1 MRLDQLLFVDES
13 PATEL
18 WVRPF
23 SVRARG
29 IPRGAGEYALSLS
42 GETAQTWDD
51 FTKADTLALYPYDS
65 QAESYETPETYPAQV
80 VLAYPRRAQALVY
93 GVQAGERVL
102 DPRQP
107 HNRLS
112 VALLSAQGA
121 TVTPDVEEPL
131 TVSLQVATGEPKR
144 RSIWCRI
151 LPSRVGDALQ
161 VSATG
166 EIDVLLAQKFLVR
179 FDAAWVPGRLFE
191 FDGGSYVVLSTSRE
205 DRKRYMRL
213 LCREVSGA

>member
-1 MRLDQLLFVDES
+1 MRLDQLLFVDAS

-18 WVRPF
+18 WARPF

-29 IPRGAGEYALSLS
+29 IPRGAGEYSLTLS

-51 FTKADTLALYPYDS
+51 FTRADTLNLYPYDS
-65 QAESYETPETYPAQV
+65 QAESYEMPETPAQV
-80 VLAYPRRAQALVY
+80 VLTYPQRAQALVY